1 MSLPASDVTV
11 PRVPPV
17 PAMAAAALA
26 VLSAFA
32 PGFFAL
38 VALGFS
44 GGDLTGLEWLL
55 LVVPL
60 GFAVGLLV
68 GAGLLV
74 RGRSW
79 RVVALA
85 GGGLGLL
92 VIGGTLFGGWA
103 DGAMGLGLSVG
114 LLPAAAALLAC
125 TGTVRRWV
133 AARRL
138 PA

>member
-1 MSLPASDVTV
+1 MSLPASDLAV

-17 PAMAAAALA
+17 AAIAAASLA

-32 PGFFAL
+32 PGFFVL

-44 GGDLTGLEWLL
+44 GGNLSGLEWLL

-60 GFAVGLLV
+60 GLALGLLT

-79 RVVALA
+79 RVVAAA
-85 GGGLGLL
+85 GAVLGLL

-103 DGAMGLGLSVG
+103 DGALGLGLSVG

-125 TGTVRRWV
+125 TVTVRRWV
-133 AARRL
+133 AARR
-138 PA
+138 ASS